1 MEKVIDKNGNEVIIF
16 ETDLGK
22 LNWKEANELC
32 EKLGN
37 GWRLPNTEELRLMY
51 NNLHLKK
58 LGNFENNYY
67 WSSEIKSDFG
77 NKKVFD
83 MIGMAKVVHFKHGN
97 ITFPE
102 MHISFEHSVRPVKY
116 EGKKV
121 LLEFN
126 YRCRKCLYGNLNTES
141 LTLEEYNIPFIFGQ
155 SEYFAAEK
163 LKEKLS
169 KKCSYC
175 FSRDIEFYDIEIENK
190 KIFNENRYKAQLNDY
205 FEISLDNKNGVIQTN
220 ISGAKYLTYK
230 FKQKLITKLSSVL
243 TKYLDDE
250 QPNLNHG
257 NFHFVYRGYINN
269 GDQAYRTERLLNSG
283 IPFIEL
289 EKIIVNAINILKTS

>member
-1 MEKVIDKNGNEVIIF
+1 MEKIIDKNGNEVIIF
-16 ETDLGK
+16 EADLGK

-32 EKLGN
+32 NSLGN
-37 GWRLPNTEELRLMY
+37 GWRLPNTEELMLMY

-102 MHISFEHSVRPVKY
+102 MHISFEHYVRPVKY
-116 EGKKV
+116 EKKQV
-121 LLEFN
+121 IVKFN
-126 YRCRKCLYGNLNTES
+126 YRCRKCLCGNLNTET
-141 LTLEEYNIPFIFGQ
+141 LTFKEFDVPFRFGQ

-163 LKEKLS
+163 LKEILS
-169 KKCSYC
+169 KICSNC
-175 FSRDIEFYDIEIENK
+175 FSIDIEFFDIEVDSK
-190 KIFNENRYKAQLNDY
+190 KLFYENRYKTQLTDC
-205 FEISLDNKNGVIQTN
+205 FEISLDNRNGVIQTN
-220 ISGAKYLTYK
+220 ISGAKYLTHK

-250 QPNLNHG
+250 QSNLNHG

-289 EKIIVNAINILKTS
+289 EKIISNTINILKIS